1 MKKRLLT
8 LAMTMATL
16 AASAQI
22 VIWNGDDK
30 ETGSDGGFW
39 KRANPTVVDEDGN
52 KYLKITTQAK
62 TGDWENEHFN
72 FHLPFTAD
80 FKGLRRISFC
90 LKMEKGHNVLL
101 KLKHGTAEVSRLFY
115 YNGDETHKNTWQKLN
130 FEFSLGTD
138 NDKVTDS
145 PEGESYLEIWPFEDN
160 DATHA
165 AENVGQVICLDN
177 IQLEGPILKDG
188 AAIRTLADESLT
200 SPQVEITGSLSKGQ
214 YQNTWDGAWHM
225 VDYDDYTTV
234 TSKISADVC
243 FLNLTGAAVSDG
255 DSPQLRTKNPNL
267 LILSPKDFKNTDNVI
282 RWDGEKNTT
291 PKMVLTDKC
300 AFYTPIDF
308 HADAVEVTRNL
319 KAGINT
325 LCLPFYVGEA
335 EISSSCKIA
344 TYLSSTASAVNF
356 AYADHAD
363 ANVPFLATAVK
374 ADAETLSFT
383 NKGVV
388 TTPDALGTT
397 FVGIY
402 AQQSAENYY
411 GINAEGKFQ
420 KGGSSALVNSF
431 RAVLTSVPAAA
442 PAISLIDGDATGINM
457 VRGKGLSV
465 DGAEACYNLQ
475 GQRVT
480 KPAKGLYIVNG
491 KKVMF
496 K

>member
-1 MKKRLLT
+1 MRKLFLLSM
-8 LAMTMATL
+8 LFVATTGFSQVVL
-16 AASAQI
+16 
-22 VIWNGDDK
+22 WNGDDK
-30 ETGSDGGFW
+30 EAGSDSGFW
-39 KRANPTVVDEDGN
+39 GRAEPTVVDEGGN
-52 KYLKITTQAK
+52 KVMKFTLKANPGGWDQEHHNAALPV
-62 TGDWENEHFN
+62 GD
-72 FHLPFTAD
+72 AD
-80 FKGLRRISFC
+80 FKGLRRVTFR
-90 LKMEKGHNVLL
+90 LKMADKHNVM
-101 KLKHGTAEVSRLFY
+101 V
-115 YNGDETHKNTWQKLN
+115 
-130 FEFSLGTD
+130 
-138 NDKVTDS
+138 
-145 PEGESYLEIWPFEDN
+145 
-160 DATHA
+160 
-165 AENVGQVICLDN
+165 
-177 IQLEGPILKDG
+177 QLEGKNGAYNAKRIFWYDTPGEWQVMVYEYSVGPENDKITDTGSNVLAIWPYEETADG
-188 AAIRTLADESLT
+188 EGKTFYVDDIKVEGPMVNGVAVRSLADNSLT
-200 SPQVEITGSLSKGQ
+200 SRQVEITGSLSKGQ
-214 YQNTWDGAWHM
+214 YQNTWNGDWHM
-225 VDYDDYTTV
+225 ENYDDYATV

-267 LILSPKDFKNTDNVI
+267 LILSPKDFYNTDNVI
-282 RWDGEKNTT
+282 RWDDEKKTNTT
-291 PKMVLTDKC
+291 PKMVLTDSHD
-300 AFYTPIDF
+300 FYTPIDF

-335 EISSSCKIA
+335 EISNSCKIA
-344 TYLSSTASAVNF
+344 TYLSSTASVVNF

-363 ANVPFLATAVK
+363 ANVPFLATAVD

-383 NKGVV
+383 DKGVV
-388 TTPDALGTT
+388 TTPVALGTT

-402 AQQSAENYY
+402 AQQSAENHY

-420 KGGSSALVNSF
+420 KGGSTAIVKSF

-457 VRGKGLSV
+457 VRGEGLSV